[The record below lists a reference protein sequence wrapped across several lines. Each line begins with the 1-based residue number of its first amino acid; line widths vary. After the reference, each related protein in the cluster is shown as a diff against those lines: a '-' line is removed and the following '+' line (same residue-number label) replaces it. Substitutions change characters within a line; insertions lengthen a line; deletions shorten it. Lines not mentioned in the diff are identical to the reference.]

1 MSSAFAKG
9 RPIEPLVVT
18 AAERAYLERQVRRH
32 RVSRSLSERCRI
44 ILRCAEGLQSKVVA
58 AELGV
63 HEHTVGKWRR
73 RFLVDR
79 IDGLLD
85 EARPGRPRTI
95 DDDQVAAVIERTL
108 RTTPADATH
117 WSIRSMAAETG
128 FSHTTIR
135 RMWNAFG
142 LQPHR
147 SQTFKLSSDPLFVDK
162 VRDIVGLYLSP
173 PTRAIVLSVDEKSQI
188 QALDREQPVLPMM
201 PGIPERR
208 THSYVRHGT
217 TSLFAALDIAS
228 GFVIGKCYKR
238 HRATEFLD
246 FLKQIDRAVPDG
258 LDVHIVMDNYA
269 THKTAKVRAWL
280 ARRPHYHVHFTP
292 TSASWINQVER
303 WFAEL
308 TRKQLQRGVHRSTA
322 QLEADIHSFID
333 RHNDN
338 PKPFKWTKSADE
350 ILASVKRFCQK
361 TDQTLCGEL

>member
-1 MSSAFAKG
+1 MANAFATG
-9 RPIEPLVVT
+9 RPVEPLLLT
-18 AAERAYLERQVRRH
+18 AEERANLERQVRRH
-32 RVSRSLSERCRI
+32 RVARSLSERCRI
-44 ILRCAEGLQSKVVA
+44 ILRCADGLQSKMVA

-73 RFLVDR
+73 RFLRDR
-79 IDGLLD
+79 LDGLLD

-108 RTTPADATH
+108 RTTPDDATH
-117 WSIRSMAAETG
+117 WSIRSMAAATG

-173 PTRAIVLSVDEKSQI
+173 PTRALVLSVDEKSQI

-208 THSYVRHGT
+208 THNYVRHGT
-217 TSLFAALDIAS
+217 TSLFAALDVAS

-238 HRATEFLD
+238 HRASEFLD
-246 FLKQIDRAVPDG
+246 FLKEIDAQVPDG

-269 THKTAKVRAWL
+269 THKTARIKAWL
-280 ARRPHYHVHFTP
+280 ARRPHYHIHFTP

-308 TRKQLQRGVHRSTA
+308 TRKQLQRGVHRSIG
-322 QLEADIHSFID
+322 QLEADIRAFID
-333 RHNDN
+333 QHNAN

-361 TDQTLCGEL
+361 TEQTLCGEL